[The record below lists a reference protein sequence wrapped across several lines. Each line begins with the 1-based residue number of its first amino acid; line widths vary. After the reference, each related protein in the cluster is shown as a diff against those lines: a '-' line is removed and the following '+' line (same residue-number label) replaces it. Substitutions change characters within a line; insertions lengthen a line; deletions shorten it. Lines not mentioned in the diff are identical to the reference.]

1 MAIRYMERQ
10 EYGDMKKIQRYLFYY
25 GIIAFC
31 AFFSC
36 AGFQM
41 IGKDVGMVQM
51 DNFNPQEEKFLEL
64 QVSERLTEE
73 LIFMEKISGIEQEK
87 LLAAVML
94 KHQFKPQA
102 PLQKTEVIADVMGY
116 ERANQEKFQKI
127 TSYYKR
133 MCECV
138 EYLPLADVYS
148 GQDGT
153 LEFCVN
159 DCMEQAE
166 IKIAESGESEGG
178 VDAFWLKI
186 PLENGWQGIVPVIC
200 LKSGEVVCKEEGQIE
215 LEQEDGIRIIYRNLT
230 DYLKNWEIGEVIQ
243 AGEILGSTSGLEL
256 QFQLLLENGSWVAFN
271 GTFSLQNGEK
281 MVRSVTENS
290 P

>member
-1 MAIRYMERQ
+1 
-10 EYGDMKKIQRYLFYY
+10 
-25 GIIAFC
+25 
-31 AFFSC
+31 
-36 AGFQM
+36 
-41 IGKDVGMVQM
+41 
-51 DNFNPQEEKFLEL
+51 
-64 QVSERLTEE
+64 
-73 LIFMEKISGIEQEK
+73 
-87 LLAAVML
+87 
-94 KHQFKPQA
+94 
-102 PLQKTEVIADVMGY
+102 
-116 ERANQEKFQKI
+116 
-127 TSYYKR
+127 

-138 EYLPLADVYS
+138 EYPPLADVYS